1 MFNILSCLLCD
12 VFQEA
17 ILGCLRVE
25 LRQISTSAFLVAVL
39 CIFILPKTL
48 DNWEASTLF
57 SMKHKNTIFY
67 R

>member
-1 MFNILSCLLCD
+1 MFNILSCLLYD

-39 CIFILPKTL
+39 CIFILPKT
-48 DNWEASTLF
+48 NIQNCNQSTTLE
-57 SMKHKNTIFY
+57 SISQKQI
-67 R
+67 

>member
-1 MFNILSCLLCD
+1 MFNILSCLLYD

-39 CIFILPKTL
+39 CIFILPKT
-48 DNWEASTLF
+48 
-57 SMKHKNTIFY
+57 
-67 R
+67 